1 MGQRG
6 LENMNRPSLGRR
18 GRVCGGTWERVARLV
33 GENEEKWNMCGA
45 IEVARAWGLSVS
57 RESEPLV
64 SLAKLALEAGTT
76 SDAKQQKLLVTVLQQ
91 CQAWCYS
98 QHSLLFAD
106 R

>member
-1 MGQRG
+1 
-6 LENMNRPSLGRR
+6 MNRPSLGRR

-64 SLAKLALEAGTT
+64 SWPNWHSRLE
-76 SDAKQQKLLVTVLQQ
+76 LLLML
-91 CQAWCYS
+91 S
-98 QHSLLFAD
+98 SKSFL
-106 R
+106 